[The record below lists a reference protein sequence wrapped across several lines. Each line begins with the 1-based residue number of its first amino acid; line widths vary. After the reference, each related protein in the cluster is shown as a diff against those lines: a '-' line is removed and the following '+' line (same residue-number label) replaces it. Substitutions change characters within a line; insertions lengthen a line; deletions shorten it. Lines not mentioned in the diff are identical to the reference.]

1 MRSPSAPAD
10 PRRAP
15 GAAAPPPPLRAPPR
29 PRRAPRRS
37 AGLGLLMGLLG
48 AVFIPAASAAPEAGA
63 PPAARAPAPKVA
75 TQTLSYTLRIGDKV
89 VGKREVTVRHVPG
102 PTLESEETRILE
114 SWIEVDAEIAGQQ
127 VKVRQRA
134 TARASGGRLHFTSVN
149 DENGRIS
156 EVQGKRL
163 NDGRWLIHIV
173 DRTGARSFEYR
184 KSQVDLCTLDLLDPE
199 LHRRLTDKST
209 ARVLLVETGDVLEG
223 PAKDLG
229 EATLQVGA
237 VELPVTR
244 ATFTP
249 SLGRLTMDW
258 NLEGLLVSYELGFMG
273 QRMTATV
280 STPPEPRVW
289 GEVSV
294 PLRFGAGVEVGEDEL

>member
-1 MRSPSAPAD
+1 MLSPFAPSAC
-10 PRRAP
+10 
-15 GAAAPPPPLRAPPR
+15 
-29 PRRAPRRS
+29 
-37 AGLGLLMGLLG
+37 
-48 AVFIPAASAAPEAGA
+48 
-63 PPAARAPAPKVA
+63 PAARPRWARRLAARLGLVIGVLVVGLSHGAKAAPQGATPPLPSAVAPKVA
-75 TQTLSYTLRIGDKV
+75 TQSLSYTLRIGDKV
-89 VGKREVTVRHVPG
+89 VGKREVKVRHVPG
-102 PTLESEETRILE
+102 PTLESEETRIIE
-114 SWIEVDAEIAGQQ
+114 SWIDVDAEIAGQQ

-134 TARASGGRLHFTSVN
+134 TARASGGRLSFTSVN
-149 DENGRIS
+149 DENGRVS

-163 NDGRWLIHIV
+163 GDGRWLINIV

-229 EATLQVGA
+229 ESTLKVGA
-237 VELPVTR
+237 TELPVTR

-249 SLGRLTMDW
+249 TQGRLTMDW
-258 NLEGLLVSYELGFMG
+258 NLEGLLVAYEIGFMG
-273 QRMTATV
+273 QRMSATV
-280 STPPEPRVW
+280 TAPPDARVW

>member
-1 MRSPSAPAD
+1 MFAPLALPARPDVLRRTARRFVAGSFFVIGVLVVGLGQGAVAAPQAPA
-10 PRRAP
+10 AP
-15 GAAAPPPPLRAPPR
+15 QAA
-29 PRRAPRRS
+29 
-37 AGLGLLMGLLG
+37 
-48 AVFIPAASAAPEAGA
+48 VPAA
-63 PPAARAPAPKVA
+63 KVA
-75 TQTLSYTLRIGDKV
+75 TQSLAYTLRIGDKV
-89 VGKREVTVRHVPG
+89 VGKREVNVRHVPG
-102 PTLESEETRILE
+102 PMVESEETRIIE
-114 SWIEVDAEIAGQQ
+114 SWIEVEAEIAGQQ

-134 TARASGGRLHFTSVN
+134 TARASGGRLSFTSVN
-149 DENGRIS
+149 DENGRVS

-163 NDGRWLIHIV
+163 GDGRWLINIV
-173 DRTGARSFEYR
+173 DRTGGRSFEYR

-229 EATLQVGA
+229 EATLKVGE

-249 SLGRLTMDW
+249 PQGRLTMLW
-258 NLEGLLVSYELGFMG
+258 NLEGLLVSYEIGFMG

-280 STPPEPRVW
+280 NEPPDARVW

-294 PLRFGAGVEVGEDEL
+294 PLRFGAGVDVGEGEL